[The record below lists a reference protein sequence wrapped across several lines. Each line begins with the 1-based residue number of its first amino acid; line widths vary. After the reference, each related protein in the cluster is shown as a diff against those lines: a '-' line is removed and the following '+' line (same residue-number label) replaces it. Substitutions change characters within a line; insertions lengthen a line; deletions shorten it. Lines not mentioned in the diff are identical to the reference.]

1 MNELEL
7 LARLLW
13 LRRQLRQRDRWS
25 RERLAAYQREALR
38 RLRVWA
44 AGRSRFYREFHDGL
58 VERPFAELPV
68 LTKSLA
74 MEHFDALVTDPA
86 IRLADVEAYV
96 ATGRGDR
103 PFRDRYWVTVTSGS
117 TGRHGY
123 FLFDVAEWAAVIASF
138 GRGAD
143 WARAGVGVMARRRV
157 AAVSTTSPWHMSS
170 RVAATLP
177 RRFLPA
183 LRLDAAD
190 PLESIVE
197 RLNAWRPDLLVTY
210 ASIANILAG
219 ERSAGRLRIA
229 PRAITTSSEVL
240 TDEMRRRIEAAWGE
254 RLFDQYGATECAGI
268 ASECEAHRGLHL
280 YEDLVIA
287 EVVDAEYRPVPP
299 GVFGEKVL
307 VTVLFGRTQ
316 PLIRY
321 ELSDSVRLATW
332 ACPCGRPYAL
342 IDRVQGRA
350 EETLR
355 FPRAASVGTAEVAIH
370 PVVFHALMDTV
381 PATAWQLVQGADGL
395 RVSLAGTAD
404 GYADAALVEALRGE
418 LSSRGAV
425 VPPIS
430 VERVA
435 AIDRGPGGKAPLIR
449 SMLQPRG

>member
-25 RERLAAYQREALR
+25 RERLLAEQAEALR

-96 ATGRGDR
+96 AAGRGDR
-103 PFRDRYWVTVTSGS
+103 PFRDRYRVTVTSGS

-143 WARAGVGVMARRRV
+143 WARAGAGVMARRRV

-197 RLNAWRPDLLVTY
+197 RLNGWRPDLLVTY
-210 ASIANILAG
+210 ASVANLLA
-219 ERSAGRLRIA
+219 EEQSAGRLRIA

-240 TDEMRRRIEAAWGE
+240 TDEMRRRVVAAWGE

-268 ASECEAHRGLHL
+268 ASECETHRGLHL

-287 EVVDAEYRPVPP
+287 EVVDGEYRPVPP

-307 VTVLFGRTQ
+307 VTVLFSRTQ

-355 FPRAASVGTAEVAIH
+355 FPRAASVDAAEVAIH

-381 PATAWQLVQGADGL
+381 PATAWQLVKGSDGL
-395 RVSLAGTAD
+395 RVSLVGVPD
-404 GYADAALVEALRGE
+404 GYADSTLVEALRRE
-418 LSSRGAV
+418 LSSRGAF
-425 VPPIS
+425 VPPIA

-449 SMLQPRG
+449 STVRPRG